1 MHPLFHDGDTMLF
14 QGDSITDG
22 GRYREDPSHM
32 GYGYA
37 MQAASW
43 FHARYPEIAVRFLN
57 RGISG
62 NRAIDLVARWQEDCL
77 DLHPTWISIL
87 IGINDTWRRYD
98 SGESTPAHEF
108 EDTYRNLLERTVT
121 TLNAR
126 LILCEPFVLPVPAD
140 RENWRE
146 DLDLKIAVV
155 RKLAR
160 AYNTLYV
167 PFDGVFAQA
176 ATRREPSFWAEDGV
190 HPTNAGHALM
200 AQTWLQTVGAPG

>member
-1 MHPLFHDGDTMLF
+1 MPPLFHDGDIVLF

-37 MQAASW
+37 MQAAAW

-62 NRAIDLVARWQEDCL
+62 NRASDLEARWQEDCL
-77 DLHPTWISIL
+77 DLHPTWVSML

-98 SGESTPAHEF
+98 SGEPTPAREF
-108 EDTYRNLLERTVT
+108 EETYRSLLERTVT

-126 LILCEPFVLPVPAD
+126 LILCEPFVLPVPDD
-140 RENWRE
+140 RESWRE
-146 DLDLKIAVV
+146 DLDPKIAVV

-160 AYNTLYV
+160 AYHALYV

-176 ATRREPSFWAEDGV
+176 ATRREPAFWAEDGV

-200 AQTWLQTVGAPG
+200 AHTWLRMVSALE